1 MKSLKRCW
9 RLIATAMSFALFG
22 LGGIIIP
29 LIVIPIIYLLPGDA
43 QRRQRRGKAFIHQ
56 SFRLYIQ
63 LMKNMGVLSYELE
76 DVDRLKQAKLV
87 LANHP
92 TLIDVVFLISLI
104 PQANCVVKSALMR
117 NPFTRGPLKAA
128 GYIVNNESVDD
139 VIAAAE
145 AAFENG
151 DTLIIFPEGTR
162 SVPGEVLELKRGAAN
177 VAVRTQVDVTP
188 VLIDCQ
194 PVTLTKG
201 QPWYRIPDTKPHFK
215 ISVAESIAIT
225 NFIKQDKPSVAARN
239 LTSALSQYFN
249 EEIGLRERTA

>member
-1 MKSLKRCW
+1 MRNVQRLW
-9 RLIATAMSFALFG
+9 RLLATAVSFLLFG

-29 LIVIPIIYLLPGDA
+29 LVVIPVIYLLPGDV
-43 QRRQRRGKAFIHQ
+43 QRRERRGKAFIHH
-56 SFRLYIQ
+56 SFRVYIR
-63 LMKNMGVLSYELE
+63 LMKSMGILSYKLE
-76 DVDRLKQAKLV
+76 DIDRLKEAKLV

-128 GYIVNNESVDD
+128 GYIVNDDSVDD

-145 AAFENG
+145 AAFKHG
-151 DTLIIFPEGTR
+151 DVLIIFPEGTR
-162 SVPGEVLELKRGAAN
+162 SIPGKVLTLKRGAAN

-201 QPWYRIPDTKPHFK
+201 QPWYQIPDSKPHFK
-215 ISVAESIAIT
+215 ITVAEPIAIT
-225 NFIKQDKPSVAARN
+225 DFIKQDKPSVAARN